1 MQNGTGRVVMVGS
14 SLQYSIQYS
23 TVLFWLR
30 FVESVALERRSCM
43 HAEQPSVRVVRAGNG
58 RGGCVI
64 LTAAVKVVK
73 ACKHVYVV

>member
-14 SLQYSIQYS
+14 SLQYSLQYS

-43 HAEQPSVRVVRAGNG
+43 HAEQPAVRVVRAGNG
-58 RGGCVI
+58 GVCVI

-73 ACKHVYVV
+73 ACKRVYVV